1 VPTQGGPGFRSTI
14 PWQTIYTSLTLTETD
29 WTNSVLETLKWTDSG
44 VLFIDQTKLP
54 TEELWITCRK
64 YEAVADAIRTMIVRG
79 APAIGVAA
87 AMGIALGA
95 RDLDVTSISE
105 FRNGIGQICRV
116 MGETRPTAV
125 NLFWAIRRMQR
136 RFDEISGR
144 PIPLIKQ
151 ALIDEALA
159 IYAEDIATN
168 RAMGSNGAV
177 LMPEAGGV
185 LTHCN
190 AGALATAGYG
200 TALGVI
206 RAAVEAGKKIHV
218 YADETRPFL
227 QGARLTAWE
236 LMKDNIPVTLIAD
249 NMAGAMMAQGK
260 IQAVIVGADRIAA
273 NGDTA
278 NKIGTYSVA
287 ILAKEHGIPMYIAAP
302 FSTVDLETADGS
314 GIPIEQRAG
323 SEVTHIGGKQIA
335 PTGVLVENPAFDVT
349 PARYI
354 RAIITER
361 GVATAPFSES
371 LLRLAENKTVVA

>member
-1 VPTQGGPGFRSTI
+1 
-14 PWQTIYTSLTLTETD
+14 
-29 WTNSVLETLKWTDSG
+29 
-44 VLFIDQTKLP
+44 
-54 TEELWITCRK
+54 
-64 YEAVADAIRTMIVRG
+64 
-79 APAIGVAA
+79 
-87 AMGIALGA
+87 
-95 RDLDVTSISE
+95 
-105 FRNGIGQICRV
+105 
-116 MGETRPTAV
+116 V

-136 RFDEISGR
+136 RFEEISGS
-144 PIPLIKQ
+144 PIPHIKQ
-151 ALIDEALA
+151 GLVDEALA
-159 IYAEDIATN
+159 VYAEDIATN
-168 RAMGSNGAV
+168 RAMGANGAG
-177 LMPEAGGV
+177 LMPGEGGV

-218 YADETRPFL
+218 FADETRPFL

-302 FSTVDLETADGS
+302 FSTVDLETADGA
-314 GIPIEQRAG
+314 GIPIEQRAT
-323 SEVTHIGGKQIA
+323 SEVTHIGGKQMA

-361 GVATAPFSES
+361 GVATAPFNES
-371 LLRLAENKTVVA
+371 LQKLGRLKAQAV